1 MQHDERLNSMNDAIT
16 MLGLPGC
23 LCDGEHERK
32 SNAVTIEPTP
42 NHNLRSSQLYAR
54 KEVLQALDNS
64 ARKCVHSEMALQQP
78 LQIAVTKT
86 IAQ

>member
-1 MQHDERLNSMNDAIT
+1 MDDAIT

-23 LCDGEHERK
+23 LCDGKHERK

-42 NHNLRSSQLYAR
+42 NPNLRSSQLYAT
-54 KEVLQALDNS
+54 KEVLQALETS
-64 ARKCVHSEMALQQP
+64 ARKCVHSEKALQQLP
-78 LQIAVTKT
+78 QIAVAKT